1 MSRSRS
7 RFAVL
12 LAVLAAV
19 GGFAWRLVSGERP
32 SELRSTPT
40 SEEGVE
46 GERLPPELQLASE
59 PAERERIAEALEPA
73 TARPTGVVA
82 RGKEILARIQ
92 ERETVATRA
101 TPDLVWW
108 GQIVDGTSQ
117 APLADARV
125 ELVTGN
131 PFTEHTGEATTLGA
145 ADGMVQLTPASWRAS
160 YLRVELEGYASGFV
174 HMDPGHEQPA
184 TACRVRLLRGATLAL
199 SVTDPNGAPR
209 PGLELRV
216 SGAAHERVQG
226 DSGSALGLEA
236 LPFVAYAN
244 ASGRCTVEALP
255 PEVPLSLELLEGTQ
269 SLRREERRLRLEP
282 GESRSL
288 SWTVGGCCTLRGRT
302 LDADGS
308 AAVGVTVWLVP
319 DLNGMWRH
327 GDSDKVTAQ
336 ARSDTNGRFT
346 LEVAAGT
353 WLVGPAPTQSGAF
366 SARGPLTDIGPVE
379 MRVTIAPEQTSAELT
394 LICSPGLFL
403 RGTVKGP
410 EGEPVLSGYVDA
422 MGEDMSTM
430 ANLRDGAFSIGPLA
444 PGSYALRAIS
454 DDDALVDSEP
464 HIVAAGTEG
473 IEIVLHRGAS
483 VSVRV
488 LDARC
493 NPAVDVPVWILSE
506 TPRYGNRVHTR
517 IDGTAALA
525 NVPPGTFSL
534 SAATAAGEFAL
545 ARGVSLGATGAPR
558 EIELRLEPAAR
569 LRVEVRNGPG
579 VAMQT
584 VLFLDGDPVGYM
596 FLDEGPVTAL
606 AQGEYEVALW
616 GESQEEVQ
624 RQRVHVAAEGEARV
638 VFDLGAPR

>member
-1 MSRSRS
+1 
-7 RFAVL
+7 
-12 LAVLAAV
+12 
-19 GGFAWRLVSGERP
+19 
-32 SELRSTPT
+32 
-40 SEEGVE
+40 
-46 GERLPPELQLASE
+46 
-59 PAERERIAEALEPA
+59 
-73 TARPTGVVA
+73 
-82 RGKEILARIQ
+82 
-92 ERETVATRA
+92 
-101 TPDLVWW
+101 
-108 GQIVDGTSQ
+108 
-117 APLADARV
+117 
-125 ELVTGN
+125 
-131 PFTEHTGEATTLGA
+131 
-145 ADGMVQLTPASWRAS
+145 
-160 YLRVELEGYASGFV
+160 
-174 HMDPGHEQPA
+174 
-184 TACRVRLLRGATLAL
+184 
-199 SVTDPNGAPR
+199 
-209 PGLELRV
+209 
-216 SGAAHERVQG
+216 
-226 DSGSALGLEA
+226 
-236 LPFVAYAN
+236 
-244 ASGRCTVEALP
+244 
-255 PEVPLSLELLEGTQ
+255 
-269 SLRREERRLRLEP
+269 
-282 GESRSL
+282 
-288 SWTVGGCCTLRGRT
+288 
-302 LDADGS
+302 
-308 AAVGVTVWLVP
+308 P

-638 VFDLGAPR
+638 VFDLGAP